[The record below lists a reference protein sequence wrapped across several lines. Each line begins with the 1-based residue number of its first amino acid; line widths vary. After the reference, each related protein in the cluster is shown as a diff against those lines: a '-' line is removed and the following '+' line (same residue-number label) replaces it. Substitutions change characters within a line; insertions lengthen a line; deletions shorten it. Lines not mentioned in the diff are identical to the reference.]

1 MLFLL
6 LVGCGYAHSPTTLA
20 LKDLFI
26 LRHAE
31 AVFPEPEVGDAARP
45 LTAKGMRDATALGAY
60 WNQQG
65 ILFSKIMASPAVR
78 TANTA
83 ATVVA
88 HMPQVDQSV
97 SLLAPL
103 YEGSINTFVTMIHTW
118 QGAWHQ
124 VLLVS
129 HKPLISTVLTYL
141 TGEQLLL
148 PPCGY
153 AQVRL
158 DTASWQEVKASIGK
172 LISTG
177 SPEYF
182 TTS

>member
-1 MLFLL
+1 MSTQIALL
-6 LVGCGYAHSPTTLA
+6 YLA
-20 LKDLFI
+20 LRDLFI

-31 AVFPEPEVGDAARP
+31 AVFLGPEVEDAARP
-45 LTAKGMRDATALGAY
+45 LTAKGIRDATALGAY

-65 ILFSKIMASPAVR
+65 IILSKIMASPAVR

-83 ATVVA
+83 AAVVA
-88 HMPQVDQSV
+88 HMPQVDQRV

-103 YEGSINTFVTMIHTW
+103 CEGSINTLVTMMHTW
-118 QGAWHQ
+118 QDAWQQ

-141 TGEQLLL
+141 TGAQLLL

-153 AQVRL
+153 AHIRL

-172 LISTG
+172 RISTG
-177 SPEYF
+177 SPEDF